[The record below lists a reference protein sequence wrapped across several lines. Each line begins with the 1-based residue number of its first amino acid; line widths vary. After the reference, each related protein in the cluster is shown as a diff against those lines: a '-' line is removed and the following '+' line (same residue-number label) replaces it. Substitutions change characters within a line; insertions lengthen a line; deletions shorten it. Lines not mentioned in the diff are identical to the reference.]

1 MMQLP
6 SLKKIKHLVCGDN
19 HVLALDN
26 KGAVFAWGSGQQNQ
40 LGRRVIERTRM
51 NGLTP
56 REFGL
61 PRNKVTYIEAGA
73 YHSFAIDKTG
83 KVWSWGL
90 NNYGETGIADG
101 AGEDDAVILSPTVVT
116 SLADKTITGMKG
128 GAHHS
133 LAVTAEGE
141 CLVWGRVDGYQMGI
155 PLAAL
160 PADAVV
166 LDEREKPRI
175 LTAPTPIP
183 ALADKTVVF
192 ATAGSDHS
200 LAVTADGKAF
210 SWGFSANYQTGQGSD
225 EDVEVAALID
235 NTAVRAAAL
244 NWAGAGGQFS
254 VLTAPAGVARE

>member
-1 MMQLP
+1 
-6 SLKKIKHLVCGDN
+6 
-19 HVLALDN
+19 
-26 KGAVFAWGSGQQNQ
+26 
-40 LGRRVIERTRM
+40 M
-51 NGLTP
+51 NGLVP

-61 PRNKVTYIEAGA
+61 PKNKITYVDCGA

-90 NNYGETGIADG
+90 NNYGETGIVEG
-101 AGEDDAVILSPTVVT
+101 AGEKDAVVLAPTVVK
-116 SLADKTITGMKG
+116 SLTGKEITCIKG

-133 LAVTAEGE
+133 IAVTKDGD

-155 PLAAL
+155 AIPTL
-160 PADAVV
+160 PTDAIV

-175 LTAPTPIP
+175 LTVPTKIP
-183 ALADKTVVF
+183 NLKASF

-200 LAVTADGKAF
+200 IAITTDGQAY

-225 EDVEVAALID
+225 EDVEVATVID
-235 NTAVRAAAL
+235 NTAVRGKKL

-254 VLTAPAGVARE
+254 VLTAPVEEEVLTNGV